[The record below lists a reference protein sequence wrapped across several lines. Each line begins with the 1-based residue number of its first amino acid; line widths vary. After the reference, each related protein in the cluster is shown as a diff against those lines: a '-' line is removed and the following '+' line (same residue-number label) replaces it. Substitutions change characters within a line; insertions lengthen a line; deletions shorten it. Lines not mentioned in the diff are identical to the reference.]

1 MANIGPVANAAKYGK
16 HLKKFAAAK
25 KAAKALKRKKQLGQ
39 LSDVLGAAAK
49 LTGGG
54 TAHVGSS
61 SNQDYG
67 RAPIPSNNPF
77 DEQNTEDAAGSL

>member
-1 MANIGPVANAAKYGK
+1 MTKLNIGPIKSGAQYAKN
-16 HLKKFAAAK
+16 LKLAK
-25 KAAKALKRKKQLGQ
+25 KLKRKKQLGQ

-61 SNQDYG
+61 SNQDFG
-67 RAPIPSNNPF
+67 KAPIPSNNPF
-77 DEQNTEDAAGSL
+77 DEQNSEDAAGSL

>member
-1 MANIGPVANAAKYGK
+1 MTKLNIGPIKSGAQYAKN
-16 HLKKFAAAK
+16 LKLAK
-25 KAAKALKRKKQLGQ
+25 KLKRKKQLGQ

-61 SNQDYG
+61 SNQDFG
-67 RAPIPSNNPF
+67 KAPIPSNNPF